1 MSMLLTAA
9 QATTLEFI
17 KSFCDR
23 FVLVRV
29 ELDSTKGKHTKVPV
43 ISKWTSIT
51 PEKSQKFKSK
61 DWRHFMFV
69 VGEESGLFVVD
80 LDRKNVERQ
89 DHDGYFILLRC
100 YARII
105 HI

>member
-1 MSMLLTAA
+1 MLEVHKMSTSD
-9 QATTLEFI
+9 LEFI

-23 FVLVRV
+23 FVPVKV

-51 PEKSQKFKSK
+51 PEKSKKLESN

-69 VGEESGLFVVD
+69 VGEKS
-80 LDRKNVERQ
+80 
-89 DHDGYFILLRC
+89 
-100 YARII
+100 AA
-105 HI
+105 